1 MCTENEANCI
11 PVQVTEHTQIC
22 ITLETSEEKKKAIAV
37 KVVPTVVITNMR
49 ESIYI
54 SIRAEAS
61 ICEKIVSSQQERHNQ
76 YGDLPNAGH
85 FGHLHTMREHFRGY
99 SLFEA
104 SYNGFLDVQG
114 KIFTPNRFYHTLKI
128 IYQPNKSSATNR
140 FVIPPS
146 SDEHTDYYNVS
157 GSIRSGKLME
167 IICLCAMKAKSQGVK
182 RMLDTKVKLSE
193 ILLKDHPNI
202 NGTIIG
208 GFLLRKALELAEET
222 AKLFCSGPVATRLM
236 DIIEFQ
242 NSVDT
247 GCVLHF
253 ESMILYTNGKFMQ
266 IRAIS
271 SILSTSG
278 KSEKIHYHFS
288 IESLETRVP
297 EVYPKGDEEIAIYF
311 EGGQRLADAMNVIET
326 NRLYCFY

>member
-1 MCTENEANCI
+1 
-11 PVQVTEHTQIC
+11 
-22 ITLETSEEKKKAIAV
+22 
-37 KVVPTVVITNMR
+37 
-49 ESIYI
+49 
-54 SIRAEAS
+54 
-61 ICEKIVSSQQERHNQ
+61 
-76 YGDLPNAGH
+76 
-85 FGHLHTMREHFRGY
+85 
-99 SLFEA
+99 
-104 SYNGFLDVQG
+104 
-114 KIFTPNRFYHTLKI
+114 
-128 IYQPNKSSATNR
+128 
-140 FVIPPS
+140 
-146 SDEHTDYYNVS
+146 
-157 GSIRSGKLME
+157 
-167 IICLCAMKAKSQGVK
+167 
-182 RMLDTKVKLSE
+182 MLDTKVKLSE

-278 KSEKIHYHFS
+278 KSVSFDNNECSQKMFDFRKRS
-288 IESLETRVP
+288 IIIFLLNLLKQGS
-297 EVYPKGDEEIAIYF
+297 PKYIQKEMRKLLYTLK
-311 EGGQRLADAMNVIET
+311 EGNV
-326 NRLYCFY
+326 LQMP

>member
-85 FGHLHTMREHFRGY
+85 FGHLHTM
-99 SLFEA
+99 
-104 SYNGFLDVQG
+104 
-114 KIFTPNRFYHTLKI
+114 
-128 IYQPNKSSATNR
+128 